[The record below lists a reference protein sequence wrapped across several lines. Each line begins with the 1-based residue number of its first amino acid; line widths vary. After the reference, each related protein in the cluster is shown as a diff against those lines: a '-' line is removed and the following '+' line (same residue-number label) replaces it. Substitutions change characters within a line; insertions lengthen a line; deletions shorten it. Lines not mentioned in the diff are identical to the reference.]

1 MLPILIILPLL
12 AAILVI
18 AASGK
23 QGYEGAK
30 YLALAASVVSLLM
43 LPLLAPGEYNI
54 AWINVGQAYLPIS
67 FALAPINLI
76 LLSIVLLIG
85 PLVFLYS
92 FAYMKLPSEQRRFY
106 IEMLAFES
114 AMLVFAMS
122 GNMVTLFIAWEF
134 LSVTSYLLIGFWH
147 RKHSAALA
155 ARKAITIILIGDV
168 ALVAAIAL
176 LWNAAGTVQFSQI
189 GAMILH
195 GSSFGY
201 PFYAASILIA
211 IAIMT
216 KSAQFPF
223 QEWLPDAM
231 EGPTPVSAFLHSSTM
246 VKAGAFLVIIL
257 YPIFEYSGTRWLLF
271 ASAAITV
278 AISTLN
284 AMKETGI
291 KRILAYST
299 TQELGLMIM
308 AAASGAILASLYF
321 FIVQS
326 FYKALL
332 FFNAG
337 AVMESTDKNDIREIR
352 GMSSNKAM
360 YLTVIVGV
368 VSLAG
373 FFPFSGFFSGTSLA
387 SSFSSN
393 LYVFA
398 FISLIG
404 FSTSFF
410 IFRWML
416 LPSRKPDPSSTR
428 QRLNVPSP
436 MLASMVIAAALA
448 LASAAAFFVLPGY
461 INSYSYYLSSFAN
474 ASRLALGGL
483 SAAIPET
490 LLAAAGA
497 AASYLIFRKSLS
509 LRSPEASALANN
521 SLIFNPLYTLFAS
534 GVSWLGYGIKLFDES
549 LDVLFERVGS
559 LTLGFGRQARLASSG
574 SINAYVAI
582 SAVAISILLVYVF
595 IMGGMK

>member
-12 AAILVI
+12 AAILII
-18 AASGK
+18 AASG
-23 QGYEGAK
+23 GRRYAYAK
-30 YLALAASVVSLLM
+30 YLALAASLASLLM
-43 LPLLAPGEYNI
+43 LPLISTGEYNLS
-54 AWINVGQAYLPIS
+54 WISVGQAYLPIS
-67 FALAPINLI
+67 FAIAPINLI
-76 LLSIVLLIG
+76 LLSIVLLVG

-92 FAYMKLPSEQRRFY
+92 FGYMKLPSEQRRFHV
-106 IEMLAFES
+106 EMLAFES

-147 RKHSAALA
+147 RKHAAALA

-176 LWNAAGTVQFSQI
+176 LWNAAGTLQFSQI
-189 GAMILH
+189 GAMMVH
-195 GSSFGY
+195 GSSLGY
-201 PFYAASILIA
+201 PLYAASILIA

-257 YPIFEYSGTRWLLF
+257 YPIFQYSGTRWLLF
-271 ASAAITV
+271 ASATITV
-278 AISTLN
+278 LISTLN

-337 AVMESTDKNDIREIR
+337 AVMESTNKNDIREIR

-368 VSLAG
+368 ASLAG
-373 FFPFSGFFSGTSLA
+373 FFPFSGFFSGTALA
-387 SSFSSN
+387 SSFSLN
-393 LYVFA
+393 LYTFA

-416 LPSRKPDPSSTR
+416 FPSRKPEPSQTN
-428 QRLNVPSP
+428 QRLNVPRP
-436 MLASMVIAAALA
+436 MLAAMALAAVLA
-448 LASAAAFFVLPGY
+448 LASVAAFFMLPGY
-461 INSYSYYLSSFAN
+461 INSYSYYLSSFAK
-474 ASRLALGGL
+474 ASALRLGGF
-483 SAAIPET
+483 SAATVET
-490 LLAAAGA
+490 VLAVAGA
-497 AASYLIFRKSLS
+497 SASYLVFRKSLS
-509 LRSPEASALANN
+509 LRSPEISALVNN
-521 SLIFNPLYTLFAS
+521 SRLFNPLYGFFAS
-534 GVSWLGYGIKLFDES
+534 GVSWLGDGIKSFDTS
-549 LDVLFERVGS
+549 LDMLFEHVGS

-574 SINAYVAI
+574 SINTYVAI
-582 SAVAISILLVYVF
+582 SAVAIAILLVYVF
-595 IMGGMK
+595 LLGGMR